1 MEELSLDKNFITYFK
16 IRSRR
21 TLYISGFL
29 IMLLGYGNFS
39 KVVGLEE
46 SNIMFRVN
54 SDVRMIS
61 LISKERRNTSS
72 STWSIIVGKLHER

>member
-1 MEELSLDKNFITYFK
+1 
-16 IRSRR
+16 
-21 TLYISGFL
+21 
-29 IMLLGYGNFS
+29 MLLGYGNFS

-54 SDVRMIS
+54 SDVQMIS

-72 STWSIIVGKLHER
+72 STWSIIVDKLHER